1 MKKTLKVPKFRFS
14 PFKEGLDQ
22 VLGKL
27 EKPIMEALW
36 LRGESSVRDI
46 LEELNNS
53 QGQTY
58 STLITVMNRL
68 SNKGLLEKKKVG
80 KAFFYKP
87 TYTKAELL
95 DIVSKKVIQ
104 GISELSLQ
112 ATILNFVD
120 YVSTKDSKHLD
131 QLSELIKNRKKQNR

>member
-1 MKKTLKVPKFRFS
+1 MKKTLKVPKFRYS

-22 VLGKL
+22 ILGKL
-27 EKPIMEALW
+27 EKQIMETLW

-46 LEELNNS
+46 LEGLNHS
-53 QGQTY
+53 QSYTY

-68 SNKGLLEKKKVG
+68 SNKGILEKKKVG
-80 KAFFYKP
+80 KTFFYKP

-112 ATILNFVD
+112 ATILNFID
-120 YVSTKDSKHLD
+120 YISSKDSKQLD
-131 QLSELIKNRKKQNR
+131 HLSELIKNRKKQNL

>member
-68 SNKGLLEKKKVG
+68 SDKGLLEKKKVG
-80 KAFFYKP
+80 KTFFYKL

-95 DIVSKKVIQ
+95 DIASKKVIQ

>member
-1 MKKTLKVPKFRFS
+1 MKKTLKVPKFSFS

-22 VLGKL
+22 VFGKL
-27 EKPIMEALW
+27 EKPIMETLW
-36 LRGESSVRDI
+36 IRGESSVRDI
-46 LEELNNS
+46 LEELNRS

-80 KAFFYKP
+80 KTFFYTP
-87 TYTKAELL
+87 AYTKTELL
-95 DIVSKKVIQ
+95 DIVSKKVIR

-112 ATILNFVD
+112 TTILNFVD
-120 YVSTKDSKHLD
+120 YISGKDSKQLD
-131 QLSELIKNRKKQNR
+131 QLSELIKNRKKQNL

>member
-1 MKKTLKVPKFRFS
+1 MKKTLGVPKFKFS

-22 VLGKL
+22 VFGKL
-27 EKPIMEALW
+27 EKQIMETLW

-46 LEELNNS
+46 LEGLNHS
-53 QGQTY
+53 QSYTY

-80 KAFFYKP
+80 KTFFYKP

-112 ATILNFVD
+112 TTILNFVD
-120 YVSTKDSKHLD
+120 YISTKDSKQLD
-131 QLSELIKNRKKQNR
+131 HLSELIKNRKKQNL

>member
-1 MKKTLKVPKFRFS
+1 MKKTLKVPKFSFS

-22 VLGKL
+22 VFGKL
-27 EKPIMEALW
+27 EKPIMETLW
-36 LRGESSVRDI
+36 IKGESSVRDI

-80 KAFFYKP
+80 KTFFYTP
-87 TYTKAELL
+87 AYTKAELL

-112 ATILNFVD
+112 TTILNFID
-120 YVSTKDSKHLD
+120 YISSKDSKELD
-131 QLSELIKNRKKQNR
+131 HLSELIKNRKKQNL

>member
-1 MKKTLKVPKFRFS
+1 MKKTLKVPKFSFS

-22 VLGKL
+22 ILGKL
-27 EKPIMEALW
+27 EKQIMETLW

-46 LEELNNS
+46 LEGLNNS
-53 QGQTY
+53 QSYTY

-80 KAFFYKP
+80 KTFFYKP
-87 TYTKAELL
+87 AYTKGELL
-95 DIVSKKVIQ
+95 DIVSRKVIE

-112 ATILNFVD
+112 TTILNFVD
-120 YVSTKDSKHLD
+120 YISGKDSKQLD
-131 QLSELIKNRKKQNR
+131 QLSELIKNRKKQSK